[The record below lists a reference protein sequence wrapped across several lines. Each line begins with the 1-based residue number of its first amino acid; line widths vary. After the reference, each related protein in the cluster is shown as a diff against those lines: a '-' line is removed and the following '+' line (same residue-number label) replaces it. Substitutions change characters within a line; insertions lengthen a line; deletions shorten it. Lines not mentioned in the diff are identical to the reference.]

1 MESVAFDQGKKI
13 IILLSLLLAVALL
26 RPHLQRYDSVG
37 YYSWVRSLVINGN
50 LNIQDELQSYDMNTF
65 IIETPTGN
73 PAHPWPIGCSILWM
87 PFFIIAHIFVLTI
100 NFFGW
105 SIIADGYSLP
115 YRLAVA
121 FGTAIYG
128 TLALLMIYNILNNF
142 YSSTVTIVSVITIW
156 LASPLVFYTFA
167 HPMMSH
173 ANDMFA
179 YTLVLWAWLATR
191 KIPSRL
197 LPYVCLGAASGLAAL
212 VRNQNAAL
220 AVLIILLIGYQ
231 SLRGTITWWQ
241 GSLAATIFSVTWCL
255 TFFPQLLI
263 WKFTFGDWILFKHP
277 HSFIPGV
284 GTFSSGFPWIFH
296 VMFSDNRGIFI
307 WHPALLLAV
316 FGFIYLFKMDKLLFF
331 FLVMS
336 FLIQLGIIG
345 SWDHWHGDR
354 GFGQRFFVNL
364 VPAFMFGFAALL
376 TELQKKISIK
386 IIIPICVVFIV
397 WNFLLMLQFILGIVP
412 RGGSTD
418 LYLLVKNQFLVV
430 PKNLG
435 KLLRAFLTRSE

>member
-1 MESVAFDQGKKI
+1 MESMAFDQGKKI

-50 LNIQDELQSYDMNTF
+50 VNIQDELQIYDMNTF
-65 IIETPTGN
+65 IIKTPTGN
-73 PAHPWPIGCSILWM
+73 PAQPWPVGCSILWV
-87 PFFIIAHIFVLTI
+87 PFFIMAHIFVLI
-100 NFFGW
+100 VNFLGW
-105 SIIADGYSLP
+105 PIIADGFSLP

-121 FGTAIYG
+121 CGTVIYG
-128 TLALLMIYNILNNF
+128 TLGVLIIYHIIENYF
-142 YSSTVTIVSVITIW
+142 SSMVATISVITIW
-156 LASPLVFYTFA
+156 LASPLVFYMFA

-191 KIPSRL
+191 KTPFHP
-197 LPYVCLGAASGLAAL
+197 LPYALLGLASGLAAL

-220 AVLIILLIGYQ
+220 AMLVMLLIGYQ
-231 SLRGTITWWQ
+231 SLRGTLTWRQ
-241 GSLAATIFSVTWCL
+241 GGLSTVIFSVFWCFA
-255 TFFPQLLI
+255 FFPQLLI
-263 WKFTFGDWILFKHP
+263 WKSTFGDWILLSHP
-277 HSFIPGV
+277 YSYIPGA
-284 GTFSSGFPWIFH
+284 GTFHFGFPWIFH

-307 WHPALLLAV
+307 WHPVLLLAV
-316 FGFIYLFKMDKLLFF
+316 FGFIYLFKKDKLLFF

-345 SWDHWHGDR
+345 SWEHWHGSR

-364 VPAFMFGFAALL
+364 VPAFMLGFAALL
-376 TELQKKISIK
+376 SELQQKISIK
-386 IIIPICVVFIV
+386 IIIPLCLAFIV
-397 WNFLLMLQFILGIVP
+397 WNFLLMLQFILNTVP
-412 RGGSTD
+412 RGGPID
-418 LYLLVKNQFLVV
+418 LKLMVKNQFLVV
-430 PKNLG
+430 PENLG